1 MREQRKSAEF
11 DEAQGFELARVGWFS
26 YNPVDFN
33 LLRGCPAGIAV
44 ASLTASRSYAQIQEA
59 GK

>member
-1 MREQRKSAEF
+1 MRESTESAEF
-11 DEAQGFELARVGWFS
+11 DEAEGFELARVGWFS

-44 ASLTASRSYAQIQEA
+44 ARLTTSRSYAQIQEA
-59 GK
+59 VK